1 VSYTLLRG
9 EFVIRYA
16 DLPRQG
22 PEPDG
27 DTVKF
32 RPDTPALVET
42 LPRVSGVPAKING
55 RGISV
60 RFEAIDALE
69 THFEETHQELA
80 GANDARDAML
90 AALGF
95 TNVKFFQDAPN
106 QVQSADQDSLRG
118 HVLSNGI
125 DANGR
130 MIGFVYTGDPA
141 RPDGATVFL
150 DEAGVD
156 ASVNA
161 RLLAAGRVYP
171 AFYGSLPATLRTHL
185 AASSRAARAAQPPLG
200 LWPRSTADPNG
211 AAAVADLTAL
221 QQLVLWPK
229 LFRRVVS
236 YFAAGFTNFDGFDS
250 WLRADP
256 VHRDDKLFL
265 LDRLE
270 NGNLH
275 DVVSASGSTLQL
287 TAWPEEFII
296 EPDPAPTGTTT
307 TPRPANAGDV
317 LIVAALPDPVGA
329 DKGHESVTV
338 VNTTSAPI
346 QLAGWR
352 LVDAASGHQ
361 DLSGTLPPGGILQL
375 QLGNGVQLGNKRD
388 ALLLLDAG
396 GGTVDQVSYEQR
408 QVRRG
413 RTICFG
419 RDQ

>member
-1 VSYTLLRG
+1 MSYTLLRG
-9 EFVIRYA
+9 SFVIRYA
-16 DLPRQG
+16 DLPHQG

-27 DTVKF
+27 DTIKF
-32 RPDTPALVET
+32 KPDTPALVES
-42 LPRVSGVPAKING
+42 LPRISGRPPKING

-90 AALGF
+90 ADLGF
-95 TNVKFFQDAPN
+95 TNVTFFPNAPN
-106 QVQSADQDSLRG
+106 QVESADQDSLRG

-130 MIGFVYTGDPA
+130 MIGFVYAGDPA
-141 RPDGATVFL
+141 GPDGSTVFL

-156 ASVNA
+156 GSVNA
-161 RLLAAGRVYP
+161 RLLAEGRVYP
-171 AFYGSLPATLRTHL
+171 AFYGSLPAALRTHL
-185 AASSRAARAAQPPLG
+185 AASSRAAREAQPPLG

-211 AAAVADLTAL
+211 AQAIADLTAL
-221 QQLVLWPK
+221 EQLVIWPK

-236 YFAAGFTNFDGFDS
+236 FFAAGFTNFDGFDT

-256 VHRDDKLFL
+256 VNRDDKLFL
-265 LDRLE
+265 LDPLE

-275 DVVSASGSTLQL
+275 DVVSASGSRLQL

-296 EPDPAPTGTTT
+296 EPDPAPPGAPTGSRHTT
-307 TPRPANAGDV
+307 AGDV
-317 LIVAALPDPVGA
+317 LIVAALPDPVGR
-329 DKGHESVTV
+329 DQGHESVTFL
-338 VNTTSAPI
+338 NTTSSPVE
-346 QLAGWR
+346 LAGWG
-352 LVDAASGHQ
+352 LVDSAGGRQ
-361 DLSGTLPPGGILQL
+361 DLNGTLGPGSALQL
-375 QLGNGVQLGNKRD
+375 QLGDGVRLGNTRD
-388 ALLLLDAG
+388 ALLLLDADG
-396 GGTVDQVSYEQR
+396 ATVDQVSYEER

-419 RDQ
+419 RQQ